1 MTAAP
6 LSCAAGVGA
15 GAVLAVRAVLAVLA
29 GVAGEAPAG
38 SWSPYL
44 ARSSPKYT
52 DPVTATCSLQK
63 HGSVRAHGSH
73 WEKLAT
79 EEGRTGTQREIE
91 RLEEMGG
98 RKRGE
103 GRETS
108 PMLLTLSL
116 TGLRPKL
123 FEDSRPGNDYCLP
136 TLTGLVALVT
146 LTAGLRAVITRL
158 SGRGSSRPSEFQP
171 TTLTQT
177 HTRTKEAHGLGR
189 GHKNTSTHRNPPD
202 RLAQR

>member
-1 MTAAP
+1 MHRPCHSDVFPTKTRERESAWVP
-6 LSCAAGVGA
+6 LGKTSNGGRQ
-15 GAVLAVRAVLAVLA
+15 VRNR
-29 GVAGEAPAG
+29 E
-38 SWSPYL
+38 
-44 ARSSPKYT
+44 
-52 DPVTATCSLQK
+52 
-63 HGSVRAHGSH
+63 
-73 WEKLAT
+73 
-79 EEGRTGTQREIE
+79 REIE

-108 PMLLTLSL
+108 PMLLTLSLSL

-158 SGRGSSRPSEFQP
+158 PGRGSSRPREFQP

-177 HTRTKEAHGLGR
+177 HARTKEAQGLGR
-189 GHKNTSTHRNPPD
+189 GHENTSTHRNPPD
-202 RLAQR
+202 RLTQR